1 MAYLTKRGYAR
12 AGPICLGVL
21 MLVAG
26 AILALLA
33 GSAHPPLGTYTNTM
47 MIGVALAI
55 IGLVFIVIGFAA
67 TKKKRDSVLT
77 KIDTRK
83 GDVPPP
89 PPRD

>member
-21 MLVAG
+21 LVVVG
-26 AILALLA
+26 AVLFLL
-33 GSAHPPLGTYTNTM
+33 GSSASPPLGANTSI
-47 MIGVALAI
+47 IGVVLTVVGVI
-55 IGLVFIVIGFAA
+55 FIVIGFAA

-77 KIDTRK
+77 KVDTSK

-89 PPRD
+89 PPKD

>member
-21 MLVAG
+21 LLVAG
-26 AILALLA
+26 GVLALL
-33 GSAHPPLGTYTNTM
+33 GNSASPPFGPNTLL
-47 MIGVALAI
+47 IGAALAVV
-55 IGLVFIVIGFAA
+55 GLVFIIIGFAA

-77 KIDTRK
+77 KVDTRK